1 MEKSRSMD
9 SVNSNMEVSKDPF
22 KVKKDVPA
30 GGFND
35 TFGSPH
41 SANYSPWQNND
52 QWDLSVG
59 IGRNTESGY
68 IENIEEELNTHIPV
82 TNVPKSGKSI
92 SSHPG
97 SLPTQVLSFQNR
109 RNYDNFLDN
118 ARSSDNS
125 DNSDHSDEE
134 ALDVDQQLSLSL
146 TPFSGIKLWVPGAT
160 FGPQDPALLHAF
172 VNGFIP
178 CISPQHCH
186 PKLTPMAIFVSQGV
200 AEPMMRDVFYACGA
214 AFMANDN
221 EEMLVVA
228 KRRYAS
234 CLGKFA
240 NRLSATQGKI
250 EEWMVAAALL
260 FTLRDKFVGSS
271 PEHPTT
277 HLAKA
282 IELIRIL
289 RKSAG
294 DESVTLKFFVDSFL
308 FNYSVVLITGG
319 RLSQKILPSPFKI
332 FDEWRSVVVHQPFQC
347 FAPWMNNPVFGAATR
362 AFEIAAKCLW
372 LVHQFPLD
380 NADMVVACGLLADT
394 YKLELPEP
402 SQIKRDG
409 GMCQKEFLHVQ
420 QSVLVNDVGKLSC
433 QLLLVRLMNPSLE
446 LGHSIVSEKVRAILD
461 ILENLS
467 AETTLWVICSWL
479 LLITGLCCENHKDRD
494 FMLDNC
500 YRSSRLF
507 RAAFMS
513 KIGDFL
519 KKAWGT
525 ELEPGIGWDLLFDQ
539 AELQSVCL

>member
-1 MEKSRSMD
+1 MAKSRSLD
-9 SVNSNMEVSKDPF
+9 SVNFSLEVSKDQF
-22 KVKKDVPA
+22 NEVKNEKPE
-30 GGFND
+30 
-35 TFGSPH
+35 H
-41 SANYSPWQNND
+41 SSDNYMSSKSGNYYLWQNNNK
-52 QWDLSVG
+52 WDLSVG
-59 IGRNTESGY
+59 NGMDLKEGY
-68 IENIEEELNTHIPV
+68 IENIEEEPNTHIPEV
-82 TNVPKSGKSI
+82 NVQGNSGTMLA
-92 SSHPG
+92 HLG
-97 SLPTQVLSFQNR
+97 NLPTQILSFQNR
-109 RNYDNFLDN
+109 HNYDKFLDN
-118 ARSSDNS
+118 ANSSDNS
-125 DNSDHSDEE
+125 DMSDNSDEE
-134 ALDVDQQLSLSL
+134 ALDGDQQLSLSL

-160 FGPQDPALLHAF
+160 YGEQDPALLHAF

-178 CISPQHCH
+178 SISPQHCH

-289 RKSAG
+289 RRSAG
-294 DESVTLKFFVDSFL
+294 DQSVTLKFFVDSFL

-319 RLSQKILPSPFKI
+319 RLAQKILPSPFKI
-332 FDEWRSVVVHQPFQC
+332 FDEWRSVFEHQPFQC

-362 AFEIAAKCLW
+362 AFEIAAKCSW
-372 LVHQFPLD
+372 LVHQFPLN
-380 NADMVVACGLLADT
+380 NADMVVACELLADT

-402 SQIKRDG
+402 SEFRRDG
-409 GMCQKEFLHVQ
+409 EISQKEFLHVQ

-446 LGHSIVSEKVRAILD
+446 LGHSIVSEKVRAILS
-461 ILENLS
+461 ILQDLS
-467 AETTLWVICSWL
+467 ADTTLWVICSWL
-479 LLITGLCCENHKDRD
+479 LLITGLCCENPKDRE
-494 FMLDNC
+494 FVLVNC
-500 YRSSRLF
+500 YRLSRLF

-525 ELEPGIGWDLLFDQ
+525 DLEPGIGWELLFDQ
-539 AELQSVCL
+539 AELQTVCL